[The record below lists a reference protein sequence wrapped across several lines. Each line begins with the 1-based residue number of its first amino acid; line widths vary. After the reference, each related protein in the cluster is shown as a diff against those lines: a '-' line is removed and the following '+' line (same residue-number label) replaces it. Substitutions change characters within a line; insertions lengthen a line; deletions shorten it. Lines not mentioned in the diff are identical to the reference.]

1 MKRSKGITLIA
12 LVITIIVLLIL
23 AGVSILLVLGDN
35 GILTQAT
42 NAVDKH
48 RVGTAE
54 EEVEMA
60 WAGAESDYW
69 SEWANNSGFTKDA
82 SFYDTKLKSYLSS
95 TGYNISVTDGE
106 EEGTYEVKYTS
117 NDQNQPYTFIM
128 DGNGKATAVGKGNA
142 AEIASDSSNIGKGN
156 AAEIASDSSNIGKA
170 VNYKKTYTGSGSGWQ
185 ILYADSSNVYII
197 TTGSLTASTLKT
209 PATGSTYSG
218 TSDFSDL
225 TKFPAVRDGWLNKIY
240 GTTWTSSNPNM
251 KATEYLLDST
261 VTTWSGLANDYAKWV
276 IGGPTLELLVASYNA
291 VNTSSPVTI
300 GDLNTNGYAETIS
313 SGLTNTGSRPWNH
326 GTHYWLACPS
336 SSSENYVRFVIAD
349 NALVSYGNY
358 RCSYAFRPVVCLKS
372 SVQLTWNATTSQFD
386 LDTAN

>member
-142 AEIASDSSNIGKGN
+142 AEIASDSSNIGK
-156 AAEIASDSSNIGKA
+156 A
-170 VNYKKTYTGSGSGWQ
+170 VNYEKTYTGSGSGWQ

-197 TTGSLTASTLKT
+197 TTGFLTASTLTT

-300 GDLNTNGYAETIS
+300 GDLNTNGYAQTIS

-336 SSSENYVRFVIAD
+336 SSSGNYVRYVNANSARVND
-349 NALVSYGNY
+349 NYYNN
-358 RCSYAFRPVVCLKS
+358 SYAFRPVVCLKS

>member
-23 AGVSILLVLGDN
+23 AGVSISLVVGNN
-35 GILTQAT
+35 GVLTQAT
-42 NAVDKH
+42 NAVEKN
-48 RVGTAE
+48 RKETAK

-60 WAGAESDYW
+60 WAGAKSDYW

-142 AEIASDSSNIGKGN
+142 AEIASDSSNIGK
-156 AAEIASDSSNIGKA
+156 A
-170 VNYKKTYTGSGSGWQ
+170 VNYEKTYTGSGSGWQ
-185 ILYADSSNVYII
+185 ILYANNSNVYII
-197 TTGSLTASTLKT
+197 TTGSLTASTLNT

-240 GTTWTSSNPNM
+240 GTTWTSSNLNM

-300 GDLNTNGYAETIS
+300 GDLNTNGYAQTIS

-336 SSSENYVRFVIAD
+336 SDSEGHVRFVYA
-349 NALVSYGNY
+349 ALAGVNDAHYGN
-358 RCSYAFRPVVCLKS
+358 SIVFRPVVCLKS

>member
-142 AEIASDSSNIGKGN
+142 AEIASDSSNIGK
-156 AAEIASDSSNIGKA
+156 A
-170 VNYKKTYTGSGSGWQ
+170 VNYEKTYTGSGSGWQ

-300 GDLNTNGYAETIS
+300 GDLNTNGYAQTIS

-336 SSSENYVRFVIAD
+336 SSYEDIVRRVYAGSAGVGASNYDF
-349 NALVSYGNY
+349 S
-358 RCSYAFRPVVCLKS
+358 SAFRPVVCLKS
-372 SVQLTWNATTSQFD
+372 NVVLTWNAETSQYD
-386 LDTAN
+386 LSTNISN